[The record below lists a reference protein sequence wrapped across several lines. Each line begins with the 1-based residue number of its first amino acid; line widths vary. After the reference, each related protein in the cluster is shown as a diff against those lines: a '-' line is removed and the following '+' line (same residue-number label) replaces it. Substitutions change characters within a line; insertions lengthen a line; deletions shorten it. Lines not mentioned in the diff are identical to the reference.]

1 MEVEVFISIKQYRL
15 RHFAPGSAPHV
26 NTIRRMIR
34 ERVLPGR
41 RLGRMY
47 YVDES
52 APLSTVDALV
62 AKVVGH
68 VPRTS

>member
-1 MEVEVFISIKQYRL
+1 MRLISIKLYRQ
-15 RHFAPGSAPHV
+15 RNFAPGSAPHE
-26 NTIRRMIR
+26 NTIRRLIR
-34 ERVLPGR
+34 EHVLPGR

-52 APLSTVDALV
+52 APLSTVEALV

-68 VPRTS
+68 VPRTP